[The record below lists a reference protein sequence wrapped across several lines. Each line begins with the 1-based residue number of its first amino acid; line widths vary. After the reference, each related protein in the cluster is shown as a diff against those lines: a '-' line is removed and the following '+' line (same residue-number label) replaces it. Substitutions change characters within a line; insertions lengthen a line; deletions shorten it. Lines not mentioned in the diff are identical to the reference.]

1 MFNKLS
7 QCSIGRSC
15 EYLGQSELGIWGF
28 PGGNFRGNFEL
39 LAAICKQMRCQ
50 KCEIVCERASVV
62 AAENR
67 HLVLCQCRSITDYL
81 GRLCK
86 YKGGE
91 GFEQLNGKRERERAF
106 GSCFCGVWGVA
117 ASVHYGDSHGASLH
131 SLRVLLRLWWE
142 RERYGAFI
150 ALLEAAVGDCKE
162 ALVLEAARIRWKQS
176 LLSLLL

>member
-91 GFEQLNGKRERERAF
+91 GFEQLNGKRERARVRQLF
-106 GSCFCGVWGVA
+106 LRRLGSCSICALRRQPWRFSSLTARVA
-117 ASVHYGDSHGASLH
+117 S
-131 SLRVLLRLWWE
+131 
-142 RERYGAFI
+142 
-150 ALLEAAVGDCKE
+150 
-162 ALVLEAARIRWKQS
+162 ALVGAREVWSIHCVA
-176 LLSLLL
+176 